1 MMNRITVDGI
11 TLEKNDISTIRDQ
24 VIGWRDE
31 SMKQWPEAIDFTI
44 VASHLIILLASVIE
58 QYPET

>member
-1 MMNRITVDGI
+1 MDRITVDDI
-11 TLEKNDISTIRDQ
+11 ILEKNDISAIREQ

-44 VASHLIILLASVIE
+44 VASHLIAVLAGVIE
-58 QYPET
+58 QYPEP